1 MARLE
6 MSDLSGGAAS
16 SAPLS
21 GEMLVDLGL
30 MHSTGA
36 GLPADLVTAHMWFNI
51 AAVRGHREAI
61 RLRQEIACDMSAG
74 EIAKAQ
80 RAARDWLSTH

>member
-1 MARLE
+1 MARFE
-6 MSDLSGGAAS
+6 MMDVAGGAGG
-16 SAPLS
+16 SANVT

-36 GLPADLVTAHMWFNI
+36 ALPADLVTADMWFNI

-61 RLRQEIACDMSAG
+61 RLRQEIAIEMSAA
-74 EIAKAQ
+74 EVAAAQ
-80 RAARDWLSTH
+80 RAARDWLTTH